1 MAFSYFAPAVKG
13 LETLLADEPRALSA
27 DSVRATRGRGI
38 RGAAGGGLS
47 RVPVVSARQLRA
59 IEFESFSRA

>member
-13 LETLLADEPRALSA
+13 LETLLADELRLLGA
-27 DSVRATRGRGI
+27 DSVKATRGRGV

-47 RVPVVSARQLRA
+47 RVPVVSARRSRA